1 MKQSLAGSVCV
12 GLGWLL
18 AAGTLALG
26 SSSAHAAAKAPPRD
40 PGHARPAL
48 IAEST
53 GVVAG
58 GAVNLAV
65 HFDIDDP
72 WYLYW
77 KGQNDSGLPVSIEWT
92 LPDGAKVGELQWPA
106 PQRVVLPGD
115 IIDYIYKA
123 NLTLIVPV
131 EIPATATGTFTASA
145 RIDYLVCDQVCLPGS
160 ADLEIALPVKA
171 SPSENPPSAN
181 AKTFAAARSTMPR
194 PWSQMAGATTT
205 WQGSTLTI
213 KVPGAASLVFMPE
226 EAFARLNDPVTS
238 GESKTD
244 SLALTFAAPT
254 GEAKPHVR
262 GVLEVHRADQTRPDY
277 YLLDLSLA
285 NLASPSTTTAKP

>member
-1 MKQSLAGSVCV
+1 MKQSLAGSVCA
-12 GLGWLL
+12 GLGWLV
-18 AAGTLALG
+18 AAGSLAGGPL
-26 SSSAHAAAKAPPRD
+26 SAQAAAKAPPRD
-40 PGHARPAL
+40 PGHARPTL

-58 GAVNLAV
+58 GTVNLAV

-92 LPDGAKVGELQWPA
+92 LPEGAKAGELQWPA
-106 PQRVVLPGD
+106 PHRVVLPGD

-123 NLTLIVPV
+123 KLTLIVPV

-145 RIDYLVCDQVCLPGS
+145 RVDYLVCDQVCLPGS

-171 SPSENPPSAN
+171 SPPDNPPSVN
-181 AKTFAAARSTMPR
+181 AKTFEAARSMMPK
-194 PWSQMAGATTT
+194 PWSQLAGVTTT
-205 WQGSTLTI
+205 WKGSTLTI
-213 KVPGAASLVFMPE
+213 KVPGASSLVFMPE
-226 EAFARLNDPVTS
+226 EAFARLNDPITS

-244 SLALTFAAPT
+244 ALVLTFAAPSSET
-254 GEAKPHVR
+254 KPHVR
-262 GVLEVHRADQTRPDY
+262 GVLEVHRTGQTRPDY
-277 YLLDLSLA
+277 YSVDLP
-285 NLASPSTTTAKP
+285 LASNSTPATTTAKP